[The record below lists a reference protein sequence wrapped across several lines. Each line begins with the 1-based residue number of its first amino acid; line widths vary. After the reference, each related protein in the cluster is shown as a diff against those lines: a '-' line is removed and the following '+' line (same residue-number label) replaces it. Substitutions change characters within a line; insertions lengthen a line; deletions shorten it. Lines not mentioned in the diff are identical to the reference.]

1 MYMYIVYVSAIS
13 VIFCQVLF
21 NVGGSVFAE
30 KPKKDI
36 YYFIGRFT
44 MVCIDMYTCLYTSDM
59 YMYMFCL
66 CMYTL

>member
-1 MYMYIVYVSAIS
+1 MHMYVYIVLVSAIS

-44 MVCIDMYTCLYTSDM
+44 MVSM
-59 YMYMFCL
+59 YMYM
-66 CMYTL
+66 YIHI